1 MHSALSTRLA
11 LYFGSVLLLVVGL
24 LLASWWFGIP
34 GIGNGG
40 ALAQRQAEVQ
50 RLLEQRADFLR
61 QLTVQGLA
69 QRRSAVASAVQADT
83 LVHSLQATPP
93 TGAETPAN
101 AAVQRALNQWLNQ
114 HAGSFQHARVVRLP
128 GGRIVAS
135 TNPAEVGYV
144 LVDSALLERAQRPG
158 VQEMVLPLLSPND
171 KPALAWVRKIRTTPA
186 QDRVEVVGLV
196 MAYAEVQSVLE
207 GVLQLGSDADY
218 LGQTLLYDGQQ
229 GVLAAVPARTGT
241 ADLVRLDADVSQ
253 GFEGSLRKRDAAGDS
268 QLAVYRA
275 IPLGGTAHWAL
286 VQLYPEAELLSAL
299 QSQLLRG
306 AGIGLVT
313 TLLLGVL
320 LWPVTRLMTR
330 RLLAVSAA
338 FDRLA
343 RGEWSL
349 RLPLQT
355 HDSLEVVT
363 LTQAF
368 NHLAIAIQH
377 SNATLE
383 QQVRERTAELQAEH
397 DRAQGYLDVAAIML
411 LALDAQGRISMIN
424 RKGAELLG
432 YPAAQLLGMD
442 WYLHFVAAT
451 EREERR
457 SHYLRLM
464 RGETSLQGRYEN
476 DIVDANGQSRLI
488 AWNATLLRDAKGQ
501 PCGILSSGQDVTEAR
516 AAQAELRV
524 AAIAF
529 ESQEAH
535 MVCDANWVILRV
547 NQAFTQVTGFS
558 AAEAI
563 GKLPQRLLGS
573 THTPPEFYL
582 TIDDTLLQQGRWQGE
597 IWDRRKS
604 GEVFPAWVQITAVR
618 DDDGHLTHFVVS
630 MDDITQ
636 RKADEEQ
643 IRSLAFYDPLTQ
655 LPNRRLLMDRLEVA
669 LATCARHPRMGALLF
684 VDLDN
689 FKTLNDTL
697 GHDIGDLLLQQVAER
712 LKSCVREGDTVARLG
727 GDEFVIMLEDL
738 ANDAIDA
745 ATQAEAV
752 GEKILQTLGR
762 SYVLRGHTH
771 RSTPSIGVTLFGD
784 RVESIEE
791 PLKRADVAMYQS
803 KAAGRNAL
811 RFFDPGMQ
819 AAVSNRVALEA
830 DLRDAIAQ
838 KQFVLHFQPQIQA
851 KPDGSLRVVGA
862 EALVRWQHPERGMVS
877 PAEFI
882 PLAEETGLIVP
893 LGQWVLESA
902 CRQLARWQ
910 GHPELGALTLA
921 VNVSARQF
929 LQNNFVAQVGQ
940 ALEATGARPS
950 LLKLELTESTLVG
963 DINEV
968 VRKMTELQSWG
979 VGFALDDF
987 GTGYSSLAYLKRMP
1001 LDTLKIDQSF
1011 VRDVFE
1017 DANDAAIARMVVVL
1031 GRSLGLTVIAEGV
1044 ETLEQRYFLA
1054 QQGCHVYQGY
1064 LFGKPQPVQEF
1075 QQMVLEKTYV
1085 GLPEI

>member
-1 MHSALSTRLA
+1 MRSALSTRLA
-11 LYFGSVLLLVVGL
+11 LYFGGLLTLVVGL
-24 LLASWWFGIP
+24 LLAGWWFGLP
-34 GIGNGG
+34 VIGPGG
-40 ALAQRQAEVQ
+40 ALAQRQADVQ
-50 RLLEQRADFLR
+50 RLLEQRADYLR
-61 QLTVQGLA
+61 QLSVQGMA
-69 QRRSAVASAVQADT
+69 QRRSAVASVAQADP
-83 LVHSLQATPP
+83 LIHSLQATPT
-93 TGAETPAN
+93 TGAETPAG
-101 AAVQRALNQWLNQ
+101 AAVQRVLNQWLNQ
-114 HAGSFQHARVVRLP
+114 YPGSFQHARVVRLP

-135 TNPAEVGYV
+135 TNPAEVGE
-144 LVDSALLERAQRPG
+144 LLPDTALLERAQRPG
-158 VQEMVLPLLSPND
+158 VQEMVLPLLSPGD
-171 KPALAWVRKIRTTPA
+171 KPALAWVRQIRVA
-186 QDRVEVVGLV
+186 QDRGQPEAVGLV
-196 MAYAEVQSVLE
+196 MVYAEVQDMLE
-207 GVLQLGSDADY
+207 NVLQLGSDTAGT
-218 LGQTLLYDGQQ
+218 LGQTLLFDGQQ
-229 GVLAAVPARTGT
+229 RLLAAVPARMGSPD
-241 ADLVRLDADVSQ
+241 APRLDADVIP
-253 GFEGSLRKRDAAGDS
+253 GFEGSLRKTDAAGDS

-275 IPLGGTAHWAL
+275 IALGGTAHWAL
-286 VQLYPEAELLSAL
+286 VQVYPEAELLTAL
-299 QSQLLRG
+299 QAQLLRG
-306 AGIGLVT
+306 VGFSLLAL
-313 TLLLGVL
+313 LLLGAL
-320 LWPVTRLMTR
+320 FWPVTRMMTR
-330 RLLAVSAA
+330 RLLHVSAA

-349 RLPLQT
+349 RLPV
-355 HDSLEVVT
+355 HAGDNLEVAT
-363 LTQAF
+363 LTEAF
-368 NHLAIAIQH
+368 NRLAQAIQH
-377 SNATLE
+377 NHATLE
-383 QQVRERTAELQAEH
+383 QQIRERTAELQVER
-397 DRAQGYLDVAAIML
+397 DRAQGYLDVAALML
-411 LALDAQGRISMIN
+411 VALDAQGRISMVN

-442 WYLHFVAAT
+442 WFLHFVAGV
-451 EREERR
+451 ERDARR
-457 SHYLRLM
+457 GHYLQVM
-464 RGETSLQGRYEN
+464 RGEIRLGGRSEN
-476 DIVDANGQSRLI
+476 HIVDANGQVRLI
-488 AWNATLLRDAKGQ
+488 AWNATLLRDARGQ
-501 PCGILSSGQDVTEAR
+501 PCGILSSGQDVTDAR

-535 MVCDANWVILRV
+535 MVCDANWFILRV
-547 NQAFTQVTGFS
+547 NKAFTRVTGYS

-563 GKLPQRLLGS
+563 GKLPQSLLGS
-573 THTPPEFYL
+573 THTPAELYL
-582 TIDDTLLQQGRWQGE
+582 TINDALGQQGRWQGE

-618 DDDGHLTHFVVS
+618 DDDGHITHFVVS

-655 LPNRRLLMDRLEVA
+655 LPNRRLLLDRLEVA

-684 VDLDN
+684 LDLDN
-689 FKTLNDTL
+689 FKTLNDAL

-712 LKSCVREGDTVARLG
+712 LRSCVREGDTVARLG

-762 SYVLRGHTH
+762 TYVLRGHSH

-784 RVESIEE
+784 RMESIEE

-830 DLRDAIAQ
+830 DLRQAIEH

-862 EALVRWQHPERGMVS
+862 EALVRWQHPQQGMVS

-893 LGQWVLESA
+893 LGQWVLEAA

-929 LQNNFVAQVGQ
+929 LQNGFVAHVGQ

-1011 VRDVFE
+1011 VRDIFE

-1054 QQGCHVYQGY
+1054 QQGCHLYQGY
-1064 LFGKPQPVQEF
+1064 LFGKPQPVLEF
-1075 QQMVLEKTYV
+1075 QQAVLDKAYAAS
-1085 GLPEI
+1085 

>member
-1 MHSALSTRLA
+1 
-11 LYFGSVLLLVVGL
+11 
-24 LLASWWFGIP
+24 
-34 GIGNGG
+34 
-40 ALAQRQAEVQ
+40 
-50 RLLEQRADFLR
+50 
-61 QLTVQGLA
+61 
-69 QRRSAVASAVQADT
+69 
-83 LVHSLQATPP
+83 
-93 TGAETPAN
+93 
-101 AAVQRALNQWLNQ
+101 
-114 HAGSFQHARVVRLP
+114 
-128 GGRIVAS
+128 
-135 TNPAEVGYV
+135 
-144 LVDSALLERAQRPG
+144 
-158 VQEMVLPLLSPND
+158 
-171 KPALAWVRKIRTTPA
+171 
-186 QDRVEVVGLV
+186 
-196 MAYAEVQSVLE
+196 
-207 GVLQLGSDADY
+207 
-218 LGQTLLYDGQQ
+218 
-229 GVLAAVPARTGT
+229 
-241 ADLVRLDADVSQ
+241 
-253 GFEGSLRKRDAAGDS
+253 
-268 QLAVYRA
+268 
-275 IPLGGTAHWAL
+275 
-286 VQLYPEAELLSAL
+286 
-299 QSQLLRG
+299 
-306 AGIGLVT
+306 
-313 TLLLGVL
+313 
-320 LWPVTRLMTR
+320 
-330 RLLAVSAA
+330 
-338 FDRLA
+338 
-343 RGEWSL
+343 
-349 RLPLQT
+349 
-355 HDSLEVVT
+355 
-363 LTQAF
+363 
-368 NHLAIAIQH
+368 
-377 SNATLE
+377 
-383 QQVRERTAELQAEH
+383 
-397 DRAQGYLDVAAIML
+397 
-411 LALDAQGRISMIN
+411 
-424 RKGAELLG
+424 
-432 YPAAQLLGMD
+432 
-442 WYLHFVAAT
+442 
-451 EREERR
+451 
-457 SHYLRLM
+457 
-464 RGETSLQGRYEN
+464 
-476 DIVDANGQSRLI
+476 
-488 AWNATLLRDAKGQ
+488 
-501 PCGILSSGQDVTEAR
+501 
-516 AAQAELRV
+516 V

-1085 GLPEI
+1085 AS